1 MALVVESY
9 SSGTSTTKTVVVT
22 KPTGVSVG
30 DLLLIIA
37 PSNGGGSLSSPGFSA
52 AYSATYDA
60 PGGISDTTV
69 HVLYKIAD
77 SADVSA
83 SNYSVTY
90 VDAVGAIAA
99 MLRISGWVSGNPVYQ
114 SSYAGTYSSA
124 NGSVSSTGLTLARDT
139 QQIAL
144 MIGASYD
151 GSNSDY
157 YKNESNRTITSSDSN
172 PSWTEICNL
181 GPVTNNVNGVS
192 ALTLNVAYASTS
204 FSSTVTGFSFTYEE
218 FDADDTG
225 SIIGVLLLLNT
236 PINTTGSNS
245 LLSVSPTVFTN
256 VSVTVGGQGTNA
268 LLAVSPNLPSQSGE
282 ALQPTHWTTITKS

>member
-9 SSGTSTTKTVVVT
+9 SSSSSTTKTVVVT

-30 DLLLIIA
+30 DLLLIVA
-37 PSNGGGSLSSPGFSA
+37 PSNGGGSLSCSGFSS

-60 PGGISDTTV
+60 PGGIADSTV

-77 SADVSA
+77 SGDVSA

-114 SSYAGTYSSA
+114 SAYAGTYSQS
-124 NGSVSSTGLTLARDT
+124 NGSVSASGLSLARNT

-151 GSNSDY
+151 NADSDY

-172 PSWTEICNL
+172 PTWTEVCNL
-181 GPVTNNVNGVS
+181 GPVTNSVNGLS
-192 ALTLNVAYASTS
+192 ALTLNVAYATTS
-204 FSSTVTGFSFTYEE
+204 FSSTVTGFSFAYEE
-218 FDADDTG
+218 FDADETA
-225 SIIGVLLLLNT
+225 SIIGVLLLLNAPVNAT
-236 PINTTGSNS
+236 VSNALFQTSPVTFSPLTGSTQ
-245 LLSVSPTVFTN
+245 SPTN
-256 VSVTVGGQGTNA
+256 DYMDI
-268 LLAVSPNLPSQSGE
+268 SPEFPTQSGV
-282 ALQPTHWTTITKS
+282 ATVPSVWTTVTKS